1 MGERRGRRPQVKD
14 AVTAVGRHILA
25 DLYGISGDLLS
36 DGTALDMLMRTAALS
51 AGCEILHS
59 HFHSFG
65 AGAGAGAG
73 VTGVVLLA
81 ESHLSIHTWPEFEFA
96 AADIFMCGS
105 AEPDRAL
112 AVLVAALSPRQQT
125 IKTESRGRAYR
136 P

>member
-14 AVTAVGRHILA
+14 AATAVGSHILA
-25 DLYGISGDLLS
+25 DLYGISGDVLS
-36 DGTALDMLMRTAALS
+36 NGTALDTLMRTAALA

-65 AGAGAGAG
+65 AGVGAG

-112 AVLVAALSPRQQT
+112 AVLVAALNPRQQT